1 MIKTKEDLRFYINED
16 AKANGIK
23 QGTSYIVK
31 LLYGNVNACVY
42 RYLKTL
48 RKYEYYKNTGSVLR
62 FWYRFYNRRLGL
74 KYNLAIPINV
84 VGYGLYIPHLE
95 GGVIVN
101 CKSIGNNCK
110 INSGVVVGSK
120 HNNSQ
125 IAEIG
130 NNVELAV
137 GCKVIGKIKIGNN
150 VVVAPNA
157 VVVKD
162 VPDNTI
168 VGGVPAKIIKMK
180 EAYSVNT

>member
-1 MIKTKEDLRFYINED
+1 MIKTKEELRFYIHED

-23 QGTSYIVK
+23 QGASYIVK

-48 RKYEYYKNTGSVLR
+48 RKYEYYNNSGSVLR

-84 VGYGLYIPHLE
+84 VGHGLYIPHLE

-120 HNNSQ
+120 YDNTQ
-125 IAEIG
+125 IATIG
-130 NNVELAV
+130 DNVELAV

-150 VVVAPNA
+150 VTVAPNA

-162 VPDNTI
+162 VPDNAI

-180 EAYSVNT
+180 EK

>member
-1 MIKTKEDLRFYINED
+1 MIKTKEELKFYLNED
-16 AKANGIK
+16 AKANGIR
-23 QGTSYIVK
+23 QGISYIVK

-48 RKYEYYKNTGSVLR
+48 RKYEYYNNIGSILR

-110 INSGVVVGSK
+110 INSGVVVGIK

-130 NNVELAV
+130 DNVELAV
-137 GCKVIGKIKIGNN
+137 GSKVIGKIKIGNN

-162 VPDNTI
+162 VPDNAI

-180 EAYSVNT
+180 KC

>member
-1 MIKTKEDLRFYINED
+1 MVYI
-16 AKANGIK
+16 
-23 QGTSYIVK
+23 
-31 LLYGNVNACVY
+31 
-42 RYLKTL
+42 YLTQ
-48 RKYEYYKNTGSVLR
+48 R
-62 FWYRFYNRRLGL
+62 
-74 KYNLAIPINV
+74 
-84 VGYGLYIPHLE
+84 
-95 GGVIVN
+95 GVIVN

-162 VPDNTI
+162 VPDNAI